1 MANLPCPSLFCNS
14 LFRFRFDRFRV
25 GACQVV
31 DGNRFLGFLGEIQF
45 LDGLRVQEGR
55 VGLQVAV
62 ISRSFVLFFYSSENI
77 GKYVRHS
84 QPMTVTAA
92 TFRMASFK
100 PSRICSPA
108 SRP

>member
-1 MANLPCPSLFCNS
+1 MANLPCPSLFRDS

-31 DGNRFLGFLGEIQF
+31 DGNRFLGFLGGIQF

-62 ISRSFVLFFYSSENI
+62 IFRSLCLAVL
-77 GKYVRHS
+77 
-84 QPMTVTAA
+84 QL
-92 TFRMASFK
+92 
-100 PSRICSPA
+100 
-108 SRP
+108 